1 MKRKISTLLIIIG
14 ILVAAYPLASR
25 AYIWYWE
32 NKLLEGFESE
42 LELQIESETTSE
54 ADYLA
59 LQVLFEQESELAD
72 RDESGLLVSDS
83 NPNVIPAEDYIDPID
98 RTQNSGTASD
108 PEPAT
113 ETASPQPSSSG
124 ALGKIVIPK
133 IDLTMPLLSGA
144 SEYNLN
150 RGAATIAGT
159 SAFGEIGNVGI
170 AGHRGRSY
178 GIMFNRL
185 DEMSIGD
192 TIEVVTSEKT
202 FKYKVY
208 KTHIVEPTD
217 VTVLYRNS
225 KDQIITLV
233 TCDPV
238 RNPTHRL
245 IVHAILVP

>member
-1 MKRKISTLLIIIG
+1 MKKKISTLLIIIG
-14 ILVAAYPLASR
+14 ILVAAYPLANR

-72 RDESGLLVSDS
+72 RDESGLLQPD
-83 NPNVIPAEDYIDPID
+83 PDTDVIPAEDLMDPIE
-98 RTQNSGTASD
+98 RPQTSGTAQEPVS
-108 PEPAT
+108 EPA
-113 ETASPQPSSSG
+113 PVQSSNTG
-124 ALGKIVIPK
+124 TFGKIVIPK

-159 SAFGEIGNVGI
+159 SGFGEIGNVGI

-185 DEMSIGD
+185 DEMVIGD
-192 TIEVVTSEKT
+192 TIEVVTSEKIY
-202 FKYKVY
+202 KYKVY

>member
-1 MKRKISTLLIIIG
+1 MKKRISTILIVLG
-14 ILVAAYPLASR
+14 ILIAAYPLASR
-25 AYIWYWE
+25 TYIWYWE

-42 LELQIESETTSE
+42 LELQIESEMTSE

-59 LQVLFEQESELAD
+59 LQVLFEQESQLAD
-72 RDESGLLVSDS
+72 RDESGLQQPDPDTVI
-83 NPNVIPAEDYIDPID
+83 IPAEDYLDPNFNNE
-98 RTQNSGTASD
+98 RPQASETEPETVPETVQTSNAGT
-108 PEPAT
+108 
-113 ETASPQPSSSG
+113 
-124 ALGKIVIPK
+124 LGKIVIPK
-133 IDLTMPLLSGA
+133 IDLTMPILNGA
-144 SEYNLN
+144 TEYNLN

-185 DEMSIGD
+185 DEMIVGD
-192 TIEVVTSEKT
+192 TIEVVTSKKT
-202 FKYKVY
+202 YKYKVY

>member
-1 MKRKISTLLIIIG
+1 MKRKFSTLLIIIG
-14 ILVAAYPLASR
+14 ILIAAYPLASR

-59 LQVLFEQESELAD
+59 LQVLFEQESDLAD
-72 RDESGLLVSDS
+72 RDESGLLIPDS
-83 NPNVIPAEDYIDPID
+83 NLDIIPAEDYIDPIE
-98 RTQNSGTASD
+98 RTQSGDTTS
-108 PEPAT
+108 EPAT
-113 ETASPQPSSSG
+113 EQGSPQVSSSG
-124 ALGKIVIPK
+124 TLGKIVIPK

-144 SEYNLN
+144 TEYNLN

-185 DEMSIGD
+185 DEMTVGD
-192 TIEVVTSEKT
+192 TIEVVTAEKT

>member
-1 MKRKISTLLIIIG
+1 MKKRISTLLIIIG

-42 LELQIESETTSE
+42 LELQIGSETLSE

-59 LQVLFEQESELAD
+59 LQILFEQESELAD
-72 RDESGLLVSDS
+72 RDESGLLQPDPDVDI
-83 NPNVIPAEDYIDPID
+83 IPAEDYLDPVE
-98 RTQNSGTASD
+98 RPQAGETT
-108 PEPAT
+108 PETVPAPVQT
-113 ETASPQPSSSG
+113 SSSG

-133 IDLTMPLLSGA
+133 IDLTMPILNGA
-144 SEYNLN
+144 TEYNLN

-159 SAFGEIGNVGI
+159 SNFGEIGNVGI

-185 DEMSIGD
+185 DEMTIGD
-192 TIEVVTSEKT
+192 TIEVVTSSKT
-202 FKYKVY
+202 YKYKVY

-217 VTVLYRNS
+217 ITVLYRNS

>member
-1 MKRKISTLLIIIG
+1 MKKRISTLLIILG
-14 ILVAAYPLASR
+14 ILIAAYPLASR
-25 AYIWYWE
+25 TYIWYWE
-32 NKLLEGFESE
+32 NKLLEGFETE
-42 LELQIESETTSE
+42 LELQIESERTSE
-54 ADYLA
+54 ADFLA
-59 LQVLFEQESELAD
+59 LQVLFEQESQLAD
-72 RDESGLLVSDS
+72 RDESGLMQPD
-83 NPNVIPAEDYIDPID
+83 PDIDIIPAEDYLDPNFRDERPQISA
-98 RTQNSGTASD
+98 Q
-108 PEPAT
+108 PEPVQT
-113 ETASPQPSSSG
+113 SNTG
-124 ALGKIVIPK
+124 AFGKIVIPK
-133 IDLTMPLLSGA
+133 IDLTMPILNGA
-144 SEYNLN
+144 TEYNLN

-159 SAFGEIGNVGI
+159 SSFGEIGNVGI

-185 DEMSIGD
+185 DEMVIGD
-192 TIEVVTSEKT
+192 TIEVVTSKKT
-202 FKYKVY
+202 YKYKVY